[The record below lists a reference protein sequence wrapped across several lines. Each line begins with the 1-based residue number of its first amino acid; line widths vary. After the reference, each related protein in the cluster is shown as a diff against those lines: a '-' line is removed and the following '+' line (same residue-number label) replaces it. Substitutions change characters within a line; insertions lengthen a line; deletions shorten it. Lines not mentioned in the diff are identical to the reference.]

1 MTPKFFTFFILS
13 YFLISACSSAPPK
26 KACEEKCKTKFGTC
40 IGQSYQT
47 KAYSNCNEKCV
58 KHEMNFVFLENT
70 NRELISGMK
79 WQCVE
84 YARRWLIENK
94 NVTFA
99 DVQYAYSIWDLKS
112 GERVDTN
119 EEVPLFQFE
128 NNISKTPPQVGDL
141 LIYSSKIAI
150 TGHVAIVAG
159 VDDTSITIAEQN
171 HSNDFWEGDNY
182 SRRLLTEVDE
192 EGRYR
197 ISDNALIGW
206 VRFVL

>member
-1 MTPKFFTFFILS
+1 
-13 YFLISACSSAPPK
+13 
-26 KACEEKCKTKFGTC
+26 
-40 IGQSYQT
+40 
-47 KAYSNCNEKCV
+47 
-58 KHEMNFVFLENT
+58 MNFVFLENT